1 MKLCKQSAAT
11 KDDLTILEFIIKMNI
26 YHNDRLQIFN
36 KITDFLFE
44 KKPKIS
50 TKVVEILIKGETSTK
65 GLLQILTD
73 SHKNNHLVCAAGLKL
88 FCSCFNHEHNKAADF
103 FINIFLNI
111 RKEDFFDMNLGNFK
125 IVRKRNSFIF

>member
-1 MKLCKQSAAT
+1 M
-11 KDDLTILEFIIKMNI
+11 LELIIKMNI
-26 YHNDRLQIFN
+26 YHHDRLQTFN

-50 TKVVEILIKGETSTK
+50 TKVVEILIKGETNNTK

-111 RKEDFFDMNLGNFK
+111 RKEDFFAMNLGKNK
-125 IVRKRNSFIF
+125 KGN